1 MWCNETMKTQY
12 PLCSVLFALYAVGCG
27 GSSGNSAG
35 PASPSA
41 PITGIVVPPL
51 GAAAGDYEVYPSTSA
66 ETATTVDSSG
76 AFSSMVAVDRTG
88 MLMAIPRAG
97 SASATLLG
105 GAKGIL
111 LSPVFG
117 KRVLSKSSTGTLSLS
132 SSDAGGTVGSMDG
145 GATDGGAT
153 DGGTTIGL
161 LDGGAPLTA
170 ADGGATSVYASS
182 GAILDSTTTVLAA
195 LFFHPMLA
203 NPNPA
208 ASGQVAEWLVAKA
221 NAGWAELQAASSAFD
236 AAADLAAPA
245 FQSAMAA
252 LFQSVVASLPVDL
265 VVSARADRFADQPG
279 IPFSVRTA
287 SQGAVRMSVKVDDP
301 KTPSIGIDNS
311 AGTNLDYLCVV
322 KAAVQS
328 DFPSGPDSP
337 AFTTPNRLGSVSAS
351 TPIRSTFVAAKP
363 YASYLDIVGNTI
375 GLVTDLIG
383 GATIGP
389 NKAIP
394 VPIDRV
400 TEIRCLSGGYGTDAD
415 APVSAFIAANLAPD
429 ARSAFVH
436 NVTAATIEVMS
447 AIPGS
452 DSAMKSDIGKAV
464 LAKVVSQSVAEIE
477 KKANSQGQKLGI
489 DDIYEIIYNVACA
502 GLNEMVDKSSDEWK
516 KGKLEKLASFLKW
529 GGKSLVKFIDISGK
543 VANAGAAGT
552 RAYALTQP
560 QSLMEYF
567 LVAVAAPDAGA
578 PSGGSYVGS
587 CQTADLCVDYYGSP
601 PATQVADVQHN
612 CTGYG
617 IGTWLTTACS
627 GTWCGTCTTQPNVL
641 WYATH
646 YKTCTADL
654 PTSCSGLGGTL
665 TNP

>member
-1 MWCNETMKTQY
+1 
-12 PLCSVLFALYAVGCG
+12 
-27 GSSGNSAG
+27 
-35 PASPSA
+35 
-41 PITGIVVPPL
+41 
-51 GAAAGDYEVYPSTSA
+51 
-66 ETATTVDSSG
+66 
-76 AFSSMVAVDRTG
+76 
-88 MLMAIPRAG
+88 
-97 SASATLLG
+97 
-105 GAKGIL
+105 
-111 LSPVFG
+111 
-117 KRVLSKSSTGTLSLS
+117 
-132 SSDAGGTVGSMDG
+132 MDG

-351 TPIRSTFVAAKP
+351 
-363 YASYLDIVGNTI
+363 N
-375 GLVTDLIG
+375 
-383 GATIGP
+383 
-389 NKAIP
+389 
-394 VPIDRV
+394 
-400 TEIRCLSGGYGTDAD
+400 
-415 APVSAFIAANLAPD
+415 
-429 ARSAFVH
+429 
-436 NVTAATIEVMS
+436 
-447 AIPGS
+447 
-452 DSAMKSDIGKAV
+452 
-464 LAKVVSQSVAEIE
+464 
-477 KKANSQGQKLGI
+477 
-489 DDIYEIIYNVACA
+489 
-502 GLNEMVDKSSDEWK
+502 
-516 KGKLEKLASFLKW
+516 
-529 GGKSLVKFIDISGK
+529 
-543 VANAGAAGT
+543 
-552 RAYALTQP
+552 
-560 QSLMEYF
+560 
-567 LVAVAAPDAGA
+567 
-578 PSGGSYVGS
+578 
-587 CQTADLCVDYYGSP
+587 
-601 PATQVADVQHN
+601 
-612 CTGYG
+612 
-617 IGTWLTTACS
+617 
-627 GTWCGTCTTQPNVL
+627 
-641 WYATH
+641 
-646 YKTCTADL
+646 
-654 PTSCSGLGGTL
+654 
-665 TNP
+665 